1 MPRLDGAWTGSE
13 MEEARQRFVTVT
25 FRGST
30 GTIAY
35 EGVATV
41 SAPLLSVEQPQRG
54 AARFSVEFRGGL
66 RYYVG
71 RWEGQALS
79 GKISTD
85 PGGSQSLGTFELR
98 PR

>member
-1 MPRLDGAWTGSE
+1 MPRLDGPWTGSE
-13 MEEARQRFVTVT
+13 SEGGRQRFVTVT

-35 EGVATV
+35 EGVVTV

-54 AARFSVEFRGGL
+54 AARFSVELRGGL

-71 RWEGQALS
+71 RWDGQALT

-85 PGGSQSLGTFELR
+85 PGASQAIGTFELR